1 MVLII
6 RDNMNKLVRIIIP
19 IVVAIAIVIGGYY
32 FIYLPNYND
41 IVIGIST
48 PVEDDGQYLEDF
60 IIHYS
65 HMPEN
70 KIPLVEEL
78 TNTKNDFRMSFY
90 EEHKDDEYHIEIEFA
105 FKNGKTI
112 VTYKG
117 TITDAKTGIEKPFE
131 KEFVYDFILTKD
143 IQQ

>member
-1 MVLII
+1 
-6 RDNMNKLVRIIIP
+6 MNKLVRIIIP

-65 HMPEN
+65 HIPEN
-70 KIPLVEEL
+70 KIPLAEEL
-78 TNTKNDFRMSFY
+78 TDTKNDFRKNFY
-90 EEHKDDEYHIEIEFA
+90 DEHKEDNYHIEIEFA
-105 FKNGKTI
+105 FEKGQTI
-112 VTYKG
+112 VTYTG
-117 TITDAKTGIEKPFE
+117 TITDKETGIEKPFE
-131 KEFVYDFILTKD
+131 KEFVHDFILTKD
-143 IQQ
+143 VQ

>member
-1 MVLII
+1 
-6 RDNMNKLVRIIIP
+6 MNKLVRIIIP

-65 HMPEN
+65 HIPKN
-70 KIPLVEEL
+70 KIPLAEEL
-78 TNTKNDFRMSFY
+78 TDTKNDFRKNFY
-90 EEHKDDEYHIEIEFA
+90 DEHKEDNYHIEIEFA
-105 FKNGKTI
+105 FEKGQTI
-112 VTYKG
+112 VTYTG
-117 TITDAKTGIEKPFE
+117 TITDKETGIEEPFE
-131 KEFVYDFILTKD
+131 KDFVHDFILTKD
-143 IQQ
+143 VQ

>member
-65 HMPEN
+65 HIPEN
-70 KIPLVEEL
+70 KIPLAEEL
-78 TNTKNDFRMSFY
+78 TDTKNDFRKNFY
-90 EEHKDDEYHIEIEFA
+90 DEHKEDNYHIEIEFA
-105 FKNGKTI
+105 F
-112 VTYKG
+112 
-117 TITDAKTGIEKPFE
+117 EKD
-131 KEFVYDFILTKD
+131 FVHDFILTKD
-143 IQQ
+143 VQ

>member
-65 HMPEN
+65 HIPEN
-70 KIPLVEEL
+70 KIPLAEEL
-78 TNTKNDFRMSFY
+78 TDTKNDFRKNFY
-90 EEHKDDEYHIEIEFA
+90 DEHKEDNYHIEIEFA
-105 FKNGKTI
+105 FEKGQTI
-112 VTYKG
+112 VTYTG
-117 TITDAKTGIEKPFE
+117 TITDKETGIEEPFE
-131 KEFVYDFILTKD
+131 KEFVHDFILTKNV
-143 IQQ
+143 Q

>member
-78 TNTKNDFRMSFY
+78 TNTKNDFRMNFFN
-90 EEHKDDEYHIEIEFA
+90 EHKEDNYHIEIEFA
-105 FKNGKTI
+105 FEKGQTI
-112 VTYKG
+112 VTYTG
-117 TITDAKTGIEKPFE
+117 TITDKETGIEEPFE
-131 KEFVYDFILTKD
+131 KEFVHDFILTKD
-143 IQQ
+143 VQ